1 MIGIQI
7 DGMAELTKVLDGLA
21 KQYPKAVWDGCVKT
35 AFIIEGQ
42 AKKMEINRLP
52 GTGNLRSSI
61 STHPDK
67 ENKTVMVTAGGS
79 AGTGPGQTE
88 DVSYA
93 VYNEFGT
100 RYMEPKLFMTYG
112 AEIGFQQMAGLV
124 IDEIEKIR

>member
-7 DGMAELTKVLDGLA
+7 EGMAELNKALSALA
-21 KQYPKAVWDGCVKT
+21 KQYPKAVFDGCKKT
-35 AFIIEGQ
+35 GFIVERQ
-42 AKKMEINRLP
+42 AKLMEINKNV

-61 STHPDK
+61 STHIDK
-67 ENKTVMVTAGGS
+67 VGQTVMVTAGGS
-79 AGTGPGQTE
+79 AGTGANTK

-112 AEIGFQQMAGLV
+112 AEIGFQQIAGLV

>member
-1 MIGIQI
+1 MINIELEGA
-7 DGMAELTKVLDGLA
+7 AELQAVLKDIA

-35 AFIIEGQ
+35 AFVIEGQ
-42 AKKMEINRLP
+42 AKLMEINTTVS
-52 GTGNLRSSI
+52 TGNLRASI

-67 ENKTVMVTAGGS
+67 ENQTVMVTAGGS
-79 AGTGPGQTE
+79 AGTGTNTE
-88 DVSYA
+88 DVCYA

-100 RYMEPKLFMTYG
+100 RYIEPKLFMTHG